1 MAYIKINSKQIKD
14 LNVKPQTLTLLKE
27 NAENSP
33 RY

>member
-14 LNVKPQTLTLLKE
+14 LNVKPQTLNLLKE